1 MIRSLLGCSQIVQEG
16 RKKQKKQDRR
26 FSETPSGGE
35 FMQKF
40 CFSIKTRDG
49 LPIAR
54 LMISGRDQDEA
65 ERKLKQMYR
74 FCEIVSCASDRQVT
88 KGQNAYIKGLASF
101 LAKQESISG

>member
-1 MIRSLLGCSQIVQEG
+1 
-16 RKKQKKQDRR
+16 
-26 FSETPSGGE
+26 
-35 FMQKF
+35 MQKF
-40 CFSIKTRDG
+40 CFSIRTRDG

-74 FCEIVSCASDRQVT
+74 FCEIVSCASERQAMVT
-88 KGQNAYIKGLASF
+88 KGQNTYIGGLASF

>member
-1 MIRSLLGCSQIVQEG
+1 
-16 RKKQKKQDRR
+16 
-26 FSETPSGGE
+26 
-35 FMQKF
+35 MQKF

-54 LMISGRDQDEA
+54 LMILGKDQDEA

-74 FCEIVSCASDRQVT
+74 FCEIVSCASDHQAMVI
-88 KGQNAYIKGLASF
+88 KGQNTFIEGVSSF

>member
-1 MIRSLLGCSQIVQEG
+1 
-16 RKKQKKQDRR
+16 
-26 FSETPSGGE
+26 
-35 FMQKF
+35 MQKF
-40 CFSIKTRDG
+40 CFSIRTRDG

-74 FCEIVSCASDRQVT
+74 LCEIVSCASDHQVIVK
-88 KGQNAYIKGLASF
+88 KGQNTFVEGITSF